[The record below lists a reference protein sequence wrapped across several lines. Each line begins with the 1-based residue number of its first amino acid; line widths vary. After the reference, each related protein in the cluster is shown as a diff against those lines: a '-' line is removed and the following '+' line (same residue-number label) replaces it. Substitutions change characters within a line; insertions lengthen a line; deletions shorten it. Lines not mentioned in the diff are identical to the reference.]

1 MWNQGEN
8 RSTFWIF
15 FGVVIIGS
23 TPPITFHN
31 KAAFNRSIIFF
42 LSYSVG
48 RCRLKKIKQIRFS
61 PMTSRPR
68 SAPPTPTGSTV
79 PSPSTPPI
87 QTERRWNFGNYF
99 DYLTHSNKIA
109 FLISLSRWC
118 GIDIETP
125 TVQCFPL
132 NMILICRYLF
142 SIVSIGSY
150 CPANRR
156 PFKVR
161 PKSRNTTTSYL
172 ARKSP
177 LAIRSA
183 LEWRYLIWK
192 STTFYLDL
200 TIWMACKKLV
210 IVTKESLRKSKLFF
224 IFSEE
229 AIDDLTVE
237 KTGLRKKGLT

>member
-142 SIVSIGSY
+142 FYSFHWILLSSQQTTVQSSAEKSEHYDLLPRQKIAAGNQVSTLMALPY
-150 CPANRR
+150 L
-156 PFKVR
+156 KVNDFLFR
-161 PKSRNTTTSYL
+161 LNH
-172 ARKSP
+172 
-177 LAIRSA
+177 
-183 LEWRYLIWK
+183 
-192 STTFYLDL
+192 LDG
-200 TIWMACKKLV
+200 V
-210 IVTKESLRKSKLFF
+210 
-224 IFSEE
+224 
-229 AIDDLTVE
+229 
-237 KTGLRKKGLT
+237 